1 MALLDQLLAEDTLAL
16 AWARVRRNGGGAG
29 VDGIDLD
36 EFGRNALLRLGR
48 LRDQVRDGRYQ
59 PAPLLR
65 LELPRPGRE
74 PRLLA
79 VPAVGD
85 RVLQTAARLVLGPIL
100 DRHFEDE
107 SFAYRPGRSV
117 RDAVARVAELR
128 DTGLPCVVHA
138 DISAFFD
145 RIPHRQLVARLAALL
160 PDGSVLPLV
169 RQWLAAPIR
178 TADGDRRCRQ
188 GVAQGS
194 PLSPLLANL
203 YLDGFDEA
211 IAADADWHLVRYAD
225 DFVIACRDVASAE
238 RALEAAAQ
246 WLADAG
252 LEINFDTTRIVL
264 FRDGL
269 SFLGVH
275 FDAHGQRAED
285 PAATPWLLPPH
296 LRPAGA
302 ADGPPAAGLPRAAAE
317 AVPASLPEPV
327 PAPAPAPARHAG
339 HGARAR
345 PRPPGGGVRHDDAP
359 PPLLR
364 TLYLA
369 EPGTYLRIDG
379 GRLLALKNG
388 DELLSVPL
396 EKVDQILASDE
407 GAVSFAVLR
416 ALLARGAT
424 FMLQGTASAPPGV
437 LLSAADSR
445 VDLRRSQYRRS
456 EDAAFCLAAAR
467 AIVAGKIANGRLL
480 LRRHYR
486 FRAGGA
492 SPADEALHEMQAHA
506 LHAADLD
513 ALRGVEGAAAR
524 AYFAAFAGLLPAR
537 WSFPGRRR
545 QPPGDPVNALLSYGY
560 AVLFHNLLTLV
571 AERGLDPY
579 LGSLHA
585 AHDGHPAL
593 VSDLMEEFRA
603 LVVDTVVLRLLGSD
617 DIGDGDFAISADAGC
632 RIGLPV
638 RKAFIAALEA
648 KLQSAVGHPLGGPD
662 GDYRRAMR
670 AQVAHWI
677 EVLRGEAPAY
687 RPFMVR

>member
-1 MALLDQLLAEDTLAL
+1 MALLDQILSEDTLAL
-16 AWARVRRNGGGAG
+16 AWARVRRNGGCAG
-29 VDGIDLD
+29 VDGVDLD

-48 LRDQVRDGRYQ
+48 LRDEVRDGRYQ
-59 PAPLLR
+59 PAPLQR
-65 LELPRPGRE
+65 IELPRPGRE

-79 VPAVGD
+79 VPTIGD
-85 RVLQTAARLVLGPIL
+85 RVLQTAATLVLGPIL

-107 SFAYRPGRSV
+107 SFAYRPGRSP

-128 DTGLPCVVHA
+128 DAGLSCVLDA

-145 RIPHRQLVARLAALL
+145 RIPHRQLVQRLAALL
-160 PDGSVLPLV
+160 PDGSALPIV
-169 RQWLAAPIR
+169 RQWLAAPLQ
-178 TADGDRRCRQ
+178 TAAGELRRRQ

-211 IAADADWHLVRYAD
+211 IAADPDWHLVRYAD
-225 DFVIACRDVASAE
+225 DFLIACRDVASAE

-246 WLADAG
+246 WLANAG
-252 LEINFDTTRIVL
+252 LEINFDKTRIVL
-264 FRDGL
+264 FSQGV
-269 SFLGVH
+269 SFLGVR
-275 FDAHGQRAED
+275 FDAHGQHAEE
-285 PAATPWLLPPH
+285 PASARWLLPPH
-296 LRPAGA
+296 LRPAA
-302 ADGPPAAGLPRAAAE
+302 ADGDSGLPPA
-317 AVPASLPEPV
+317 VSLPPV
-327 PAPAPAPARHAG
+327 AAPAATPPARPAT
-339 HGARAR
+339 R
-345 PRPPGGGVRHDDAP
+345 PPPPRVRPGGGVRHDDAP

-369 EPGTYLRIDG
+369 EPGAYLRIDG
-379 GRLLALKNG
+379 GRLLAMKNG
-388 DELLSVPL
+388 DEILSVPL
-396 EKVDQILASDE
+396 EKVDQVLASDE

-424 FMLQGTASAPPGV
+424 FMLQGSANDPPGV
-437 LLSAADSR
+437 LLRAADSR
-445 VDLRRSQYRRS
+445 VELRRCQHRRS
-456 EDAAFCLAAAR
+456 DDDGFCLAAAR
-467 AIVAGKIANGRLL
+467 AIVAGKIANGRVL

-486 FRAGGA
+486 FRAAGH
-492 SPADEALHEMQAHA
+492 SPADEALHEAQAHA
-506 LHAADLD
+506 LRAADLET
-513 ALRGVEGAAAR
+513 LRGVEGAAAR
-524 AYFAAFAGLLPAR
+524 AYFDAFAGLLPAR

-585 AHDGHPAL
+585 THDGHPAL

-603 LVVDTVVLRLLGSD
+603 LTVDTVVLRLLGSD
-617 DIGDGDFAISADAGC
+617 EVAEGDFALSEDAGC

-638 RKAFIAALEA
+638 RKAFIAALEG
-648 KLQSAVGHPLGGPD
+648 KLQSAVAHPLGGPD

-677 EVLRGEAPAY
+677 QVLRGEAPAY
-687 RPFMVR
+687 RPFAVR

>member
-1 MALLDQLLAEDTLAL
+1 MALLDQILSEDTLAL
-16 AWARVRRNGGGAG
+16 AWARVRRNGGSAG
-29 VDGIDLD
+29 VDGVDLD

-48 LRDQVRDGRYQ
+48 LRDEVRDGRYQ
-59 PAPLLR
+59 PATLLR
-65 LELPRPGRE
+65 IELPRPGRE
-74 PRLLA
+74 PRQLA
-79 VPAVGD
+79 VPTIGD
-85 RVLQTAARLVLGPIL
+85 RVLQTAATLVLGPIL

-107 SFAYRPGRSV
+107 SFAYRPGRSP

-128 DTGLPCVVHA
+128 DAGLSCVVDA

-145 RIPHRQLVARLAALL
+145 RIPHCQLVQRLAALL
-160 PDGSVLPLV
+160 PDGSVLPIV
-169 RQWLAAPIR
+169 RQWLAAPLQ
-178 TADGDRRCRQ
+178 TAAGELQRWQ

-211 IAADADWHLVRYAD
+211 IAADPDWHLVRYAD
-225 DFVIACRDVASAE
+225 DFLIACRDVASAE

-246 WLADAG
+246 WLANAG
-252 LEINFDTTRIVL
+252 LEINFDKTRIVL
-264 FRDGL
+264 FSQGV
-269 SFLGVH
+269 SFLGVR
-275 FDAHGQRAED
+275 FDAHGQHAEE
-285 PAATPWLLPPH
+285 PAAARWLLPPH
-296 LRPAGA
+296 LRPVA
-302 ADGPPAAGLPRAAAE
+302 ADGDSGLPPAVSLPPAAATP
-317 AVPASLPEPV
+317 
-327 PAPAPAPARHAG
+327 PARPAT
-339 HGARAR
+339 
-345 PRPPGGGVRHDDAP
+345 RPPPRSRPSGGVRHDDAP

-369 EPGTYLRIDG
+369 EPGAYLRIDG
-379 GRLLALKNG
+379 GRLLAMKNG
-388 DELLSVPL
+388 DEILSVPL
-396 EKVDQILASDE
+396 EKVDQVLASDE

-424 FMLQGTASAPPGV
+424 FMLQGSANDPPGV
-437 LLSAADSR
+437 LLRAADSR
-445 VDLRRSQYRRS
+445 VELRRCQHRRS
-456 EDAAFCLAAAR
+456 DDAGFCLAAAR
-467 AIVAGKIANGRLL
+467 AIVAGKIANGRVL

-486 FRAGGA
+486 FRAGGQ
-492 SPADEALHEMQAHA
+492 SPADEALHEAQAHA
-506 LHAADLD
+506 LRATDLET
-513 ALRGVEGAAAR
+513 LRGVEGAAAR
-524 AYFAAFAGLLPAR
+524 AYFDAFAGLLPAR

-603 LVVDTVVLRLLGSD
+603 LTVDAVVLRLLASD
-617 DIGDGDFAISADAGC
+617 GIADGDFSLSEDAGC
-632 RIGLPV
+632 RIGLPA
-638 RKAFIAALEA
+638 RKAFIAALEG
-648 KLQSAVGHPLGGPD
+648 KLQSAVAHPLGGAD

-677 EVLRGEAPAY
+677 QVLRGEAPAY
-687 RPFMVR
+687 RPFAVR